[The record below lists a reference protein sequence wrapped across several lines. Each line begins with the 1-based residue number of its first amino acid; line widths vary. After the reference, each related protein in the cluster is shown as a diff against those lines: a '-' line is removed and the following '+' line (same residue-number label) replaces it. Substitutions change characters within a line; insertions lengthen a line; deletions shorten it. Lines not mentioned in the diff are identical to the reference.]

1 MQEAGIC
8 PAGRNGWGVRVTTF
22 AVDRVSGSATFG
34 AALPACWPAALAP
47 SELDLLTNETPFL
60 VTDIDSI
67 QARYKAFVAAFRG
80 RVDVHYA
87 VKCNPSV
94 PVLRA
99 LSRAGAGFEIASA
112 YELQLAME
120 AGAAAADVL
129 YSNPV
134 RPSAHLRIAAALGV
148 RYYAIDGPGELRKV
162 ADHAPGSAVIA
173 RIRVDDGGSRFPL
186 SSKFGADPEVA
197 HRLLREAPRLGLVPA
212 GLTFH
217 VGSQSTDPTAWA
229 RAIEQCGEVMALLAE
244 DGIELELLDIG
255 GGFPA
260 TVGDNVPT
268 LEEIGASTLAAVDRL
283 PIPVRRLVAEPGRGL
298 VADASVLAATVIGRE
313 RRAGR
318 VWVYLDVGA
327 YNGLMEAA
335 QTAGRWPFP
344 LRTSRADD
352 RSAARLHCTLT
363 GPTCDSSDT
372 VLVDADLPD
381 TIEEGDRV
389 YIGSA
394 GAYSLSY
401 TASFNGFNAPADV
414 ILGS

>member
-1 MQEAGIC
+1 MSLLTTNPYGDRTLASARL
-8 PAGRNGWGVRVTTF
+8 PAG
-22 AVDRVSGSATFG
+22 
-34 AALPACWPAALAP
+34 WPSALAP
-47 SELDLLTNETPFL
+47 VELGLLTNETPFL
-60 VTDIDSI
+60 ATHLPSI
-67 QARYKAFVAAFRG
+67 EERYADFIAAFRG
-80 RVDVHYA
+80 RVAAHYA
-87 VKCNPSV
+87 VKCNPSP
-94 PVLRA
+94 PVLAA
-99 LSRAGAGFEIASA
+99 LYRAGAGFEIASA
-112 YELQLAME
+112 FELRLAMK
-120 AGAAAADVL
+120 AGAAAEDIL

-134 RPSAHLRIAAALGV
+134 RPSAHLRAAAELGV
-148 RYYAIDGPGELRKV
+148 KYFVVDGPGELHKV
-162 ADHAPGSAVIA
+162 AAHAPGTAVIA

-197 HRLLREAPRLGLVPA
+197 CRLLLQAPRLGLQPA

-229 RAIEQCGEVMALLAE
+229 RAVEQCGEVMVTLAE
-244 DGIELELLDIG
+244 HGIQLEMLDIG

-260 TVGDNVPT
+260 TIGAGVPT
-268 LEEIGASTLAAVDRL
+268 LEEIAQPTLAAIDLL
-283 PIPVRRLVAEPGRGL
+283 PVPVGRIVAEPGRGL
-298 VADASVLAATVIGRE
+298 VADASVMAATVIGRE
-313 RRAGR
+313 RRGGR

-344 LRTSRADD
+344 VRTSREDD
-352 RSAARLHCTLT
+352 RTAARLHCTLT

-372 VLVDADLPD
+372 ILIDADLPD

-394 GAYSLSY
+394 GAYSMSY
-401 TASFNGFNAPADV
+401 TSSFNGFNAPRDI

>member
-1 MQEAGIC
+1 
-8 PAGRNGWGVRVTTF
+8 
-22 AVDRVSGSATFG
+22 
-34 AALPACWPAALAP
+34 
-47 SELDLLTNETPFL
+47 
-60 VTDIDSI
+60 
-67 QARYKAFVAAFRG
+67 
-80 RVDVHYA
+80 
-87 VKCNPSV
+87 VKCNPSA
-94 PVLRA
+94 PVLAA
-99 LSRAGAGFEIASA
+99 LHQAGAGFEIASA
-112 YELQLAME
+112 YELRLAMK
-120 AGAAAADVL
+120 AGAAAQDVL

-134 RPSAHLRIAAALGV
+134 RPAAHLRLAAELGL
-148 RYYAIDGPGELRKV
+148 RYYAIDGPGELHKV
-162 ADHAPGSAVIA
+162 ALAAPGSGVIA
-173 RIRVDDGGSRFPL
+173 RIRVDDGGSQFPL
-186 SSKFGADPEVA
+186 SSKFGAEPEIA
-197 HRLLREAPRLGLVPA
+197 YRLLREAPRLGLVPA

-229 RAIEQCGEVMALLAE
+229 RAVEQCGEVMLLLAE
-244 DGIELELLDIG
+244 RGIELEMLDIG

-260 TVGDNVPT
+260 TVGSNVPT
-268 LEEIGASTLAAVDRL
+268 LKEIADPTLAAIDSL
-283 PIPVRRLVAEPGRGL
+283 PVPVRRVLAEPGRAL

-344 LRTSRADD
+344 LRTSREDD
-352 RSAARLHCTLT
+352 STAARLHCTLT

-372 VLVDADLPD
+372 ILVNADLPE

-401 TASFNGFNAPADV
+401 TASFNGFNAPRDIV
-414 ILGS
+414 IGG

>member
-1 MQEAGIC
+1 M
-8 PAGRNGWGVRVTTF
+8 TTL
-22 AVDRVSGSATFG
+22 AVGPYGLVAPT
-34 AALPACWPAALAP
+34 AALPPGWPAALSP
-47 SELDLLTNETPFL
+47 PELDLLNGETPFL
-60 VTDIDSI
+60 VTDVASI
-67 QARYKAFVAAFRG
+67 QARYREFVTAFRG
-80 RVDVHYA
+80 RVGVHYA
-87 VKCNPSV
+87 VKCNPSSL
-94 PVLRA
+94 VLRA
-99 LSRAGAGFEIASA
+99 LAAEGAGFEIASA
-112 YELQLAME
+112 YELKLAMK
-120 AGAAAADVL
+120 AGAAAEDVL

-134 RPSAHLRIAAALGV
+134 RPAAHLRFAAALGL

-162 ADHAPGSAVIA
+162 AAHAPGSAVIA

-197 HRLLREAPRLGLVPA
+197 MRLLRLAPSLGLEPA

-229 RAIEQCGEVMALLAE
+229 RAIEQCGEVMAELAAY
-244 DGIELELLDIG
+244 GIELELLDIG

-260 TVGDNVPT
+260 TVGADAPTLEDIAVPT
-268 LEEIGASTLAAVDRL
+268 LAAIDRL
-283 PIPVRRLVAEPGRGL
+283 PVPVRRLVAEPGRVL
-298 VADASVLAATVIGRE
+298 VADAAVMAATVIGRE

-344 LRTSRADD
+344 LRTSREDD
-352 RSAARLHCTLT
+352 RTAGRLHCTLT

-372 VLVDADLPD
+372 ILVDADLPD

-401 TASFNGFNAPADV
+401 TGAFNGFNAPRDV
-414 ILGS
+414 VIGG

>member
-1 MQEAGIC
+1 MTTLAVSPYGLIA
-8 PAGRNGWGVRVTTF
+8 PAP
-22 AVDRVSGSATFG
+22 
-34 AALPACWPAALAP
+34 ALPPGWPAALSP
-47 SELDLLTNETPFL
+47 RELDLLNGETPFL
-60 VTDIDSI
+60 VTDVVSI
-67 QARYKAFVAAFRG
+67 QARYREFVAAFRG
-80 RVDVHYA
+80 RVGVHYA
-87 VKCNPSV
+87 VKCNPSAL
-94 PVLRA
+94 VLRA
-99 LSRAGAGFEIASA
+99 LAAEGAGFEIASA
-112 YELQLAME
+112 YELKLAMK
-120 AGAAAADVL
+120 AGAAAEDVL

-134 RPSAHLRIAAALGV
+134 RPSAHLRFAAALGL

-162 ADHAPGSAVIA
+162 AAHAPGSAVIA

-186 SSKFGADPEVA
+186 SSKFGTDPEVA
-197 HRLLREAPRLGLVPA
+197 LRLLRVAPSLGLEPA

-229 RAIEQCGEVMALLAE
+229 RAIEQCGEVMAELATY
-244 DGIELELLDIG
+244 GIELELLDIG

-260 TVGDNVPT
+260 TVGSDVPT
-268 LEEIGASTLAAVDRL
+268 LEAIAVPTLEAIDRL
-283 PIPVRRLVAEPGRGL
+283 PVPVRRLVAEPGRAL
-298 VADASVLAATVIGRE
+298 VADSAVMAATVIGRE

-318 VWVYLDVGA
+318 VWIYLDVGA

-344 LRTSRADD
+344 LRTSREDD
-352 RSAARLHCTLT
+352 RTAGRLHCTLT

-372 VLVDADLPD
+372 ILVDADLPD

-401 TASFNGFNAPADV
+401 TGAFNGFNAPRDV
-414 ILGS
+414 VIGG